1 MSGLDSE
8 FNSINFGIEMNK
20 CSKFLTCKNFR
31 VKKIEE
37 NFRRFL
43 DNFFS
48 KSKKVKNLL
57 ITQKF

>member
-48 KSKKVKNLL
+48 KSKKVKN
-57 ITQKF
+57 